1 MPYKWDLNIYRG
13 CSHRCVYCYA
23 RYSHEFIGGNFF
35 DDIYVK
41 TNIVESLE
49 KVISSKKWK
58 KDVINIGSVCDSY
71 QHIEKKY
78 KIMPEI
84 LKLLIKYKSP
94 AVISTKSDLIL
105 RDIDLINKL
114 SENTYINIAL
124 SINCCDDNIIKIT
137 ESGASS
143 IKNRFNV
150 IKEIKKTN
158 ASVGVHIMPV
168 LPFITDSKYQIEEL
182 FSAIKSVNADYIII
196 DSLNLK
202 GSTKIEY
209 LNFIK
214 NKYPNLFEKYLNLYK
229 NGNIDLK
236 YKKNLYLTINELKQK
251 YNISTDYINIMKNKL
266 SEFSYE
272 TGEQLSLF

>member
-1 MPYKWDLNIYRG
+1 
-13 CSHRCVYCYA
+13 
-23 RYSHEFIGGNFF
+23 
-35 DDIYVK
+35 
-41 TNIVESLE
+41 
-49 KVISSKKWK
+49 
-58 KDVINIGSVCDSY
+58 
-71 QHIEKKY
+71 
-78 KIMPEI
+78 MPEI

-143 IKNRFNV
+143 IKNRFNI

-182 FSAIKSVNADYIII
+182 FSAIKSVNTDYIII

>member
-1 MPYKWDLNIYRG
+1 
-13 CSHRCVYCYA
+13 
-23 RYSHEFIGGNFF
+23 
-35 DDIYVK
+35 
-41 TNIVESLE
+41 
-49 KVISSKKWK
+49 
-58 KDVINIGSVCDSY
+58 
-71 QHIEKKY
+71 
-78 KIMPEI
+78 
-84 LKLLIKYKSP
+84 
-94 AVISTKSDLIL
+94 
-105 RDIDLINKL
+105 
-114 SENTYINIAL
+114 
-124 SINCCDDNIIKIT
+124 
-137 ESGASS
+137 
-143 IKNRFNV
+143 
-150 IKEIKKTN
+150 
-158 ASVGVHIMPV
+158 MPV

-182 FSAIKSVNADYIII
+182 FSAIKSVNANYIII

-251 YNISTDYINIMKNKL
+251 YNISTEYINIMKNKL